1 MIRELFQI
9 ENLIF
14 LGQGL
19 RVTIIIAFASIICSF
34 VLGTILGIAR
44 TSQFKLV
51 AGLSEL
57 YVETIRNIPN
67 LLFILAVRFL
77 TPLKPI
83 QAGIVAFTIFTTAAI
98 AEIVRGGLNSI
109 GKGQWEAARSQGF
122 SNVATLFYII
132 LPQAYRNMIPP
143 IVSQFV
149 TVVKDTSF
157 VWAVGIEELTG
168 RGMIVMGRYGSRGQ
182 VFALFTLIAM
192 TYFLLNY
199 CMSAYAHRRQRKMVH

>member
-1 MIRELFQI
+1 MIRELFQV
-9 ENLIF
+9 ENLVF

-19 RVTIIIAFASIICSF
+19 WVTIVIAFASIVCSF
-34 VLGTILGIAR
+34 ILGTLLGIAR
-44 TSQFKLV
+44 TSQNKLL
-51 AGLSEL
+51 AGLSEI
-57 YVETIRNIPN
+57 YVEIIRNIPN

-83 QAGIVAFTIFTTAAI
+83 QSGIVAFTIFTTAAI

-109 GKGQWEAARSQGF
+109 GNGQWEAARSQGF
-122 SNVATLFYII
+122 TNLATLFYII

-168 RGMIVMGRYGSRGQ
+168 RGMIIMGRYGSRGQ
-182 VFALFTLIAM
+182 VFTLFGMIAL
-192 TYFLLNY
+192 TYFILNY
-199 CMSAYAHRRQRKMVH
+199 FMSAYAHRRQRKMVY